1 MSNRRKPLRRRTPS
15 AKNPSAEER
24 CQPTTPLSKNSK
36 IHDPSAKELEELDLP
51 KSFSSSSQSVLL
63 KTGNVT
69 AEKELINSDTIKRV
83 IDLFFEYPCNNFLHH
98 HVENIVL
105 SCLESK
111 KDDIVDHLLRECNL
125 IGKIIQTEKNPI
137 ILVDSNQ
144 LGKRGSNLTEEELE
158 THTISTWKE
167 GKAYLNGRWMDK
179 EGFYHDNS
187 FM

>member
-1 MSNRRKPLRRRTPS
+1 M
-15 AKNPSAEER
+15 EF
-24 CQPTTPLSKNSK
+24 
-36 IHDPSAKELEELDLP
+36 I
-51 KSFSSSSQSVLL
+51 SVLL